1 MLKYSNF
8 IIVQYVSERNTVY
21 IYERACVCGELCYRN
36 TQRWE
41 QWGLKGR
48 KENKSVFQEGKDEKD
63 WKREWEKEV
72 KASLEIDGVIVDCWS
87 ALILVSQGCCL
98 RELASCSLSNLC
110 LSQDWSKPGNLYTFL
125 YFFPTLTLYSSQ
137 SLLFYLLSVILLW
150 SHPIGH
156 VSVLFPSLPSDSQTP
171 CREQWTGK
179 EQQERGGGAT
189 SRG

>member
-1 MLKYSNF
+1 M
-8 IIVQYVSERNTVY
+8 
-21 IYERACVCGELCYRN
+21 
-36 TQRWE
+36 
-41 QWGLKGR
+41 
-48 KENKSVFQEGKDEKD
+48 
-63 WKREWEKEV
+63 

-179 EQQERGGGAT
+179 EQQEREGGVQPAEVKGESAAGQGVGVCVYVGVGGGKHRLCLSSLTPPPAHKPDRHLDNRT
-189 SRG
+189 IISAAADTAGLKGDF